1 VVLTAS
7 LIIVP
12 MIYRFIFLILFC
24 QTLVGTYFLKKKS
37 RFNSFFIGQQLI
49 IYNANAINPIVSIS
63 LLKDIPE
70 CNISTNGKWMNYICP
85 VNSSID
91 DLDID
96 DVNSTILESIETLW
110 VRSFTNTKGPLIRLP
125 SNVCRFT
132 KLKV

>member
-1 VVLTAS
+1 VVLIACDYCTNDLS
-7 LIIVP
+7 
-12 MIYRFIFLILFC
+12 IYFFDFILPDFSRYVF
-24 QTLVGTYFLKKKS
+24 FKEKS

-63 LLKDIPE
+63 PLKDIPK

-110 VRSFTNTKGPLIRLP
+110 VRSFTNAKGPLTRLP

-132 KLKV
+132 ILKV